1 MTAKIKEPVISV
13 LSYSEY
19 QQAIEDGKILPKYY
33 ILNAMQEY
41 VFIHTRNRVVAYDYF
56 KLHYPLYTL
65 RTSRADSGS
74 GGSCSETSS
83 TRRGQAKYL
92 NQNYG
97 IPRDLC

>member
-1 MTAKIKEPVISV
+1 MKVKEPVVSV
-13 LSYSEY
+13 LSYEEY
-19 QQAIEDGKILPKYY
+19 QAAIAESKILPKYY
-33 ILNAMQEY
+33 IVDALQNY
-41 VFIHTRNRVVAYDYF
+41 VFIHTRNRVIAYDYF

-65 RTSRADSGS
+65 RTSRADSG
-74 GGSCSETSS
+74 GGSGCSDTSS